1 MEKYLGNKRS
11 LLDSIYNF
19 IELNTSNTSSIIDI
33 FAGTTNVGRYFKNKG
48 YHVASNDINR
58 FSYILGLSY
67 LTLKSIP
74 QYENIKL
81 PIRTQ
86 DDVSYLEEHLI
97 KQVKKDKGQLFTL
110 KRNELKKFFSIFNIL
125 DYLNNLE
132 HYTPERKYII
142 DYFTADGQHSSYTS
156 LRGTKLNRNYFSKE
170 NAIKINNIL
179 EKIREWWQNK
189 LLSKQEIAILLTAVI
204 EEIVLV
210 ANVSGTFHDFHRNK
224 FWTNS
229 LQTFT
234 LKLPLSIISKTNSK
248 IYCDDALELAKH
260 LPYHDILYIDPPY
273 NFRQYT
279 SYYHLL
285 NLIAAYPFMNN
296 LDEYMKDLSYVRGQ
310 NPADEFKSKFCFKNQ
325 FIDALRYLIENTNCK
340 YVVMSYYGG
349 KNHWNHWSKK
359 EDKYDTGFKEINNL
373 FQNKNIFKSS
383 SSQETFQLRQN
394 FQSRIGE
401 KKQYIDEYLFFGEK
415 NLYFEDKKSY
425 NLNYDAL
432 AEHNKNFELNFF
444 NYYTNE
450 HSL

>member
-1 MEKYLGNKRS
+1 LEKYLGNKRS
-11 LLDSIYNF
+11 LIDSIYTF

-48 YHVASNDINR
+48 YQVTSNDINR

-67 LTLKSIP
+67 LSLKSIP
-74 QYENIKL
+74 QYGNIQIPK
-81 PIRTQ
+81 RTQ
-86 DDVSYLEEHLI
+86 SDISYLEEHFM
-97 KQVKKDKGQLFTL
+97 KQVKKDKGQLYTF
-110 KRNELKKFFSIFNIL
+110 KQNELKRFLPVLNIL
-125 DYLNNLE
+125 DYLNKLE
-132 HYTPERKYII
+132 HFIPENTYMI
-142 DYFTADGQHSSYTS
+142 DYFTTNGKYSNYTS
-156 LRGTKLNRNYFSKE
+156 LRGTELNRNYFSKE

-179 EKIREWWQNK
+179 EKIREWWQNN

-210 ANVSGTFHDFHRNK
+210 ANVAGTFHDFHRNK
-224 FWTNS
+224 LWTNS

-234 LKLPLSIISKTNSK
+234 LKLPLSIISKTTST
-248 IYCDDALELAKH
+248 IYCDDALELAKN

-285 NLIAAYPFMNN
+285 NFVAAYPFLKD
-296 LDEYMKDLSYVRGQ
+296 LDKYMKDLNYVRGQ
-310 NPADEFKSKFCFKNQ
+310 NPADEFKSKFCFKGQ
-325 FIDALRYLIENTNCK
+325 FIEALRYLIENINCK

-349 KNHWNHWSKK
+349 KNHWNHWTKK
-359 EDKYDTGFKEINNL
+359 EDKYDTGFHKINKI
-373 FQNKNIFKSS
+373 FQDRNIFKSS
-383 SSQETFQLRQN
+383 SAQETFQLRQN

-415 NLYFEDKKSY
+415 ATYAENRKLQNGY
-425 NLNYDAL
+425 YDTIAG
-432 AEHNKNFELNFF
+432 HNKNFELNFF

-450 HSL
+450 